1 MSGGYF
7 SCRSST
13 QRDVGE
19 TFVWTDGS
27 AKNGSVCSAT
37 RLPGQQRDECFGRNW
52 QKIAAFSGCT
62 TSDAGLSDQS
72 ILNMPARYF
81 TTILVK
87 TSQHCTGCQSINK
100 AKIKII
106 SQSPQSPLF
115 SVVNLGKSFFLI
127 KFRKSKPFNGLIGP
141 QCLWHS
147 LPLEESG
154 VREGDRICD
163 PVARELEG

>member
-72 ILNMPARYF
+72 ILKMPARYF

-147 LPLEESG
+147 LPKRVVSG
-154 VREGDRICD
+154 RGDRICD